1 MRSVPTQVGVLPGAL
16 LLPTAALADPMDWE
30 KLADDPE
37 SFIGKPV
44 EVLSY
49 CAEGGVKD
57 DLDSYQCATEGDL
70 YISTPEIKPDF
81 AIRKIEENCGGP
93 DVVKRSEFCRA
104 KITFVPQSVWN
115 GASVGPSSRSPQA
128 RFAPRTNGRR
138 AARRTG

>member
-49 CAEGGVKD
+49 CAEGGVKG
-57 DLDSYQCATEGDL
+57 DLDGYQCATEGDL

-81 AIRKIEENCGGP
+81 AIRKIEENCGDP
-93 DVVKRSEFCRA
+93 DVVKAERILPRQNYLRPAIRLE
-104 KITFVPQSVWN
+104 W
-115 GASVGPSSRSPQA
+115 
-128 RFAPRTNGRR
+128 RFRWAV
-138 AARRTG
+138 